1 MFANGKIIGTN
12 ATYADYSTGQ
22 TERGRADYIMSRGAL
37 VEFAANP
44 RKWRLGG
51 QGDSPS
57 KEKSW
62 GSLVDCLALT
72 PQLFDDRFAVCPTH
86 YPVAATSKEPAT
98 EKPWNRNANYC
109 RSWEDEHQKLGK
121 EVVKASDA
129 ALATEAVER
138 LMKEPSIGEYIA
150 CSAKQVHARAD
161 WQDKESGISVPVR
174 VLLDLVSDE
183 RHEEYSGTLA
193 DLKTTNDATMRAW
206 QAHVYNFDLHTQAAL
221 YLDVFNAAYG
231 GAKRDFYQGFY
242 HIVQESEWPFEPFLR
257 LLSCEFM
264 DLGRERYQSALR
276 LYCQCV
282 ANDDW
287 PSPDELMRREGKLVL
302 TEPEPW
308 MQLRKADWLYVRPAV
323 QQTET
328 QNSQPTS
335 EFITP

>member
-51 QGDSPS
+51 QGDSGS
-57 KEKSW
+57 KEKAW

-72 PQLFDDRFAVCPTH
+72 PDLFDDRFAVCPTH

-109 RSWEDEHQKLGK
+109 RSWEEEHQKLGL
-121 EVVKASDA
+121 EIVKATDR
-129 ALATEAVER
+129 ALAIEATER
-138 LMKEPSIGEYIA
+138 LFKDPECGDYIR
-150 CSAKQVHARAD
+150 CSQAQVHVRAD
-161 WQDKESGISVPVR
+161 WQDSASGISVPVR
-174 VLLDLVSDE
+174 VLIDCLPNRTVDTYGDTI
-183 RHEEYSGTLA
+183 G
-193 DLKTTNDATMRAW
+193 DLKTTNDATMRTW

-221 YLDVFNAAYG
+221 YLDVYNATG
-231 GAKRDFYQGFY
+231 DDRNSFY

-302 TEPEPW
+302 TEPEAW
-308 MQLRKADWLYVRPAV
+308 MQLRKTDWLYVRPAG

-328 QNSQPTS
+328 QNSSPVS
-335 EFITP
+335 EVIP